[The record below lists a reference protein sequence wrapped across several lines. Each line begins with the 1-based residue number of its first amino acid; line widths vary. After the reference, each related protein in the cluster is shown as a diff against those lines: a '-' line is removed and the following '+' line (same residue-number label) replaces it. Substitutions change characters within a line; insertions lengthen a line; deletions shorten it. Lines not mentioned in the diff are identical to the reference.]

1 MRRDAAQ
8 DATLQITGR
17 PRALVLDCFS
27 LSVVEGP
34 DRGLSVRGQGGELSA
49 GAAEGNDL
57 RLTDPAVSRH
67 HFSITS
73 LPDGF
78 VVRDLGSTNGT
89 RVNGVRIDRGYL
101 DDEATIEIGR
111 TRIRFEPLAET
122 VSAPLSPSER
132 YGRVLGQ
139 SSAMR
144 RIFAMLPGL
153 AASQGTLLIEG
164 ETGTGKGALAEAI
177 HEAGPRAGGPFVVL
191 DCASIPPTLVESEL
205 FGHMRGSFTGA
216 HADRP
221 GAFEQAEGGTIFLDE
236 IGELPLDMQ
245 PKLLRALEERM
256 VKRVGGR
263 AVIKLDVRV
272 IAATNRD
279 LRAEANRG
287 AFRSDLYYRLN
298 VFKIELPPLRE
309 RRDDIALLVRH
320 FYDQQRPGKKPPQHL
335 VESLSRQPWPGN
347 VRELRSAVE
356 RWVLLDDLGA
366 HRLEEPEEPSAG
378 AATSGSMPPGP
389 LPSGA
394 APAGDPA
401 GPAFDPEVPF
411 RTAKE
416 LAIAQWERGYLERL
430 MAHAGGNLSQAA
442 RIVGSD
448 RSHLREL
455 LRKHGLRVPDRS

>member
-1 MRRDAAQ
+1 MRRDAPG
-8 DATLQITGR
+8 DATLPIHSR

-27 LSVVEGP
+27 LTVVEGP
-34 DRGLSVRGQGGELSA
+34 DRGVSVRGKAGEISA
-49 GAAEGNDL
+49 GSAEGNTL
-57 RLTDPAVSRH
+57 RLSDPAVSRH

-73 LPDGF
+73 VPDGF
-78 VVRDLGSTNGT
+78 LVRDLGSTNGT
-89 RVNGVRIDRGYL
+89 RVNGVRVERGYV
-101 DDEATIEIGR
+101 DDEAVIEIGR
-111 TRIRFEPLAET
+111 TKIRVEPLGET
-122 VSAPLSPSER
+122 VSEPLSPSER

-153 AASQGTLLIEG
+153 AASQGTLLVEG
-164 ETGTGKGALAEAI
+164 ETGTGKGLLAEAI

-205 FGHMRGSFTGA
+205 FGHMKGSFTGA

-221 GAFEQAEGGTIFLDE
+221 GAFEQASGGTIFMDE

-263 AVIKLDVRV
+263 TQIKLNVRV

-287 AFRSDLYYRLN
+287 TFRSDLYYRLN

-309 RRDDIALLVRH
+309 RKDDIPLLAQN
-320 FYDQQRPGKKPPQHL
+320 FYEQQRPGRKAPAEL
-335 VESLSRQPWPGN
+335 LASLARQPWPGN

-356 RWVLLDDLGA
+356 RWILLDDLGA
-366 HRLEEPEEPSAG
+366 ARMDEPEEALTEP
-378 AATSGSMPPGP
+378 
-389 LPSGA
+389 
-394 APAGDPA
+394 APATPPA
-401 GPAFDPEVPF
+401 STPAFDPEVPF
-411 RTAKE
+411 RVAKE
-416 LAIAQWERGYLERL
+416 QAVARWERDYLEQL

-442 RIVGSD
+442 RVVGSD

-455 LRKHGLRVPDRS
+455 LRKHGLRVPA